1 MRGRC
6 EMELMQVY
14 NKFVADSAGEIATT
28 INTEYGV
35 NINGLNLEM
44 NFVPPYLE
52 EFHDDWK
59 AFMCTIEDVTLAMQ
73 FFFIVNINTMRMV
86 ELQMIDLDVRYIA

>member
-14 NKFVADSAGEIATT
+14 NKFVADSAGEVATT
-28 INTEYGV
+28 LHTEYGI
-35 NINGLNLEM
+35 NIEGLKLEM
-44 NFVPPYLE
+44 NFIPPYLD

-59 AFMCTIEDVTLAMQ
+59 AFMCTIEDAMLDMQ
-73 FFFIVNINTMRMV
+73 FFFIVNIITMKIV
-86 ELQMIDLDVRYIA
+86 ELQVIDLDVRKVS